1 MDTQELLEKA
11 IDTSDLAAGGLLN
24 AEQVNKFVDYVV
36 DQTTLIR
43 DARVIR
49 MRAPITQVAKIATS
63 GRVSKPKTEGVAPG
77 ELSEPTFG
85 NVQLTA
91 VGVITP
97 FEATYESL
105 EDNIEG
111 ESFEDTLIRVMAKQ
125 TATDLE
131 ELALQGDTGSAD
143 PYLALLNGWRTL
155 ADDGHV
161 YDHGGVAPDKA
172 LFSEMFKALP
182 DKYQRDYSDLRFYLA
197 PARAQDYRSTLAESA
212 TVIGEKFLLEAAP
225 LTVFGIPVVS
235 APLIP
240 TNLAGIPPVGGTGY
254 SYALL
259 APRQNLLWG
268 IHREIRIDKDRD
280 IMRGVN
286 QYAITT
292 RVACEYEE
300 DDAVVVGI
308 NIAAA

>member
-1 MDTQELLEKA
+1 LDTQELLEKA

-131 ELALQGDTGSAD
+131 ELAIQGDTGSAD
-143 PYLALLNGWRTL
+143 PYLALLDGWRQL
-155 ADDGHV
+155 AEDGHAV
-161 YDHGGVAPDKA
+161 DQEGAAVDKP
-172 LFSEMFKALP
+172 LFSKMIKALP
-182 DKYQRDYSDLRFYLA
+182 EKYKRDWADLRFYFA
-197 PARAQDYRSTLAESA
+197 PVIAQDYRNTLSESN
-212 TVIGEKFLLEAAP
+212 TIIGERFLLENAP

-235 APLIP
+235 VPMIP
-240 TNLAGIPPVGGTGY
+240 TNLGASNY
-254 SYALL
+254 SYAFLT
-259 APRQNLLWG
+259 PRRNLIWG
-268 IHREIRIDKDRD
+268 IHRDIRIDKDRD

-300 DDAVVVGI
+300 DDAVAVAI
-308 NIAAA
+308 NIAQA